1 MIITMTNKSISL
13 LSEMT
18 GKSLEQKIEMTKE
31 IVAIEYKKIIAQAN
45 NFKQICN
52 EDKLVNM
59 MLQKNDSEEMFEY
72 LNNLNI
78 LEISLLSSY
87 GIEVS
92 FMNVLKVSE

>member
-1 MIITMTNKSISL
+1 MTNKSISL